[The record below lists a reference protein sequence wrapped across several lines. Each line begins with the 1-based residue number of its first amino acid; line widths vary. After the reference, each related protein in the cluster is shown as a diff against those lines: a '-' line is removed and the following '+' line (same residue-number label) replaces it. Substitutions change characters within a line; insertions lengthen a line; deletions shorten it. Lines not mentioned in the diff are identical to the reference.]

1 MSAEI
6 YSIEKK
12 NYYKTANIVAVI
24 GGIISC
30 LLVNIPIALF
40 SSYNTLYCLYRSL
53 YANATE
59 STSGQEVIKL
69 ELLFTQC
76 QDTWNFFVIGISV
89 FVGFVVIYLIV
100 IGSLYLSAY
109 FKANRNK

>member
-24 GGIISC
+24 GGIIC
-30 LLVNIPIALF
+30 ALFVNVPIGLF

-53 YANATE
+53 YTNADGT
-59 STSGQEVIKL
+59 TSGQEVISMKQ
-69 ELLFTQC
+69 LFIQC
-76 QDTWNFFVIGISV
+76 QDSWNFFIIALIIFISL
-89 FVGFVVIYLIV
+89 VVIYLIV
-100 IGSLYLSAY
+100 IGSLYLNAY

>member
-24 GGIISC
+24 GGIIC
-30 LLVNIPIALF
+30 ALFVNIPIGLY

-53 YANATE
+53 YANAGD
-59 STSGQEVIKL
+59 STSGQEVISM
-69 ELLFTQC
+69 ERLFVQC
-76 QDTWNFFVIGISV
+76 QDSWNFFIIALIILISL
-89 FVGFVVIYLIV
+89 VVIYLIV
-100 IGSLYLSAY
+100 IGSLYLNAY

>member
-12 NYYKTANIVAVI
+12 NYYKSANIVAII
-24 GGIISC
+24 GGIIC
-30 LLVNIPIALF
+30 ALFVNVPIGLF
-40 SSYNTLYCLYRSL
+40 SSYNTLYCIYRSL
-53 YANATE
+53 YTNATD
-59 STSGQEVIKL
+59 TTTGQEVISMN
-69 ELLFTQC
+69 LLFTQC
-76 QDTWNFFVIGISV
+76 QDTWNFFVIALIV
-89 FVGFVVIYLIV
+89 FIALVVIYLIV